1 MFLLV
6 VFLRVEIGSDRIV
19 LSPHPQRHV
28 VRTTP
33 PPELVV
39 QRFEAAPMGWIVGVD
54 GKRVRRRGGSV
65 GWDPYIHPWS
75 EEARACGDVTS
86 P

>member
-1 MFLLV
+1 MQV
-6 VFLRVEIGSDRIV
+6 GSDRIV
-19 LSPHPQRHV
+19 LSPHPQRHA
-28 VRTTP
+28 VRDTP